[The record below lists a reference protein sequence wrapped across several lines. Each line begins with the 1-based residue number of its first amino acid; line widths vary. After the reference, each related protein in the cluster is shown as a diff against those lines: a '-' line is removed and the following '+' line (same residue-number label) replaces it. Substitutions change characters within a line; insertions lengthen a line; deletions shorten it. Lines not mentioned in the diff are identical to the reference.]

1 MKTEDIELMLA
12 VLKGNIAALEMMN
25 TNEYIELQN
34 NSSEFQGEPSNV
46 LQSVIDELNDIE
58 TCLRLVVKNRE
69 SPPQDIM
76 SAVNDAI
83 GLPGWF

>member
-1 MKTEDIELMLA
+1 MKTEDIKLMLV
-12 VLKGNIAALEMMN
+12 VLKSNIAGLEMMN
-25 TNEYIELQN
+25 TAEYIELQN
-34 NSSEFQGEPSNV
+34 NADEFQGEPSNV
-46 LQSVIDELNDIE
+46 LQSVIDELYDIA

-83 GLPGWF
+83 GLPGFF

>member
-1 MKTEDIELMLA
+1 MKTEDIKLMLV
-12 VLKGNIAALEMMN
+12 VLKSNIAGLEMMN
-25 TNEYIELQN
+25 TAEYIELQN
-34 NSSEFQGEPSNV
+34 NADEFQGEPSNV
-46 LQSVIDELNDIE
+46 LQSVIDELNDIA

-83 GLPGWF
+83 GLPA